1 MSSYRANTY
10 ILFLELPEEVSH
22 KIDMIRSKYSNTSFP
37 YQAHITVKQDEDY
50 LIEADEFVQLVESL
64 VDGLESVQVE
74 INSVTSHAD
83 SEGYNIYLPVKSR
96 TLIYLTRRLSR
107 QLEEYIDPKSPRAKL
122 STHWEQSKDF
132 YTHISIKGYTNQTLF
147 EDDLNKIKNEDF
159 KIDFPLE
166 LICQH
171 LTIAQWHDGQW
182 RALKT
187 IKLG

>member
-10 ILFLELPEEVSH
+10 IIFLELPEEVSH

-50 LIEADEFVQLVESL
+50 LIGTNEFIQLVVSIISN
-64 VDGLESVQVE
+64 LEPVQVE
-74 INSVTSHAD
+74 INSVTSRAD
-83 SEGYNIYLPVKSR
+83 SKGYNIYLPVKSR
-96 TLIYLTRRLSR
+96 TLTYLTRRLSR
-107 QLEEYIDPKSPRAKL
+107 QLEDYIDPKSPRAKL

-132 YTHISIKGYTNQTLF
+132 YAHISVRGYANQALF
-147 EDDLNKIKNEDF
+147 NDNLNKIKNEDF
-159 KIDFPLE
+159 KINFPLE
-166 LICQH
+166 LLCKR

-182 RALKT
+182 RAIKT